1 MLKGRWSWGLA
12 MPKLRVLREATDPV
26 PLICN
31 GLLWYGAPTLFPQ
44 RVGLLR
50 LYYRYGVG
58 YADAASSGIIDDRGY
73 MAMGMHVCTS
83 EIMRERWSAK
93 GCTALSG
100 EGVI

>member
-58 YADAASSGIIDDRGY
+58 YADASGIDYRQQGY
-73 MAMGMHVCTS
+73 MAMGTCMHVQA
-83 EIMRERWSAK
+83 R
-93 GCTALSG
+93 
-100 EGVI
+100 